1 MCKKNINLLSGRTSA
16 KLFLGTHSY
25 ISNVLLVYTLLRE
38 HLESQLQA
46 LSSYKLVGMY
56 NNAKEVIKQQIM
68 LKINTLNAE
77 AKLLKYRLL
86 LTLPIYFAVL
96 VLVPWNKWRYIESN
110 LTPAKLVEARS
121 KV

>member
-46 LSSYKLVGMY
+46 LSSYKLVGIY